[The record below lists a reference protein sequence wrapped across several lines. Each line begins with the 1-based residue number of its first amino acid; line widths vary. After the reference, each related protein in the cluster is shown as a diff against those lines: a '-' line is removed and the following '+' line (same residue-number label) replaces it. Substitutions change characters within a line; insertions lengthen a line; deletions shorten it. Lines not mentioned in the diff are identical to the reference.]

1 MIAAICVPPLGLWLS
16 TIMFKTKFTRDE
28 RAMGKTCLPTGIFG
42 ITEGAIP
49 FASADP
55 VRVIPS
61 CMLGCGI
68 TGVVSVLL
76 GAKFVGGVAGPL
88 GLFTYGNT
96 AQFQNNYAW

>member
-16 TIMFKTKFTRDE
+16 TIMFKSKFTREE

-49 FASADP
+49 FASSDP
-55 VRVIPS
+55 IRVIPC
-61 CMLGCGI
+61 CMLGCGA

-96 AQFQNNYAW
+96 ELFQNNYA